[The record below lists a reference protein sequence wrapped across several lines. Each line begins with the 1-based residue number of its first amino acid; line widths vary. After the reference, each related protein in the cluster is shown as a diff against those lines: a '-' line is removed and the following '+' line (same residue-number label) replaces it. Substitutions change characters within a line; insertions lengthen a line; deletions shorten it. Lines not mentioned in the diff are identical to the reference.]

1 MYPMMFPMMPWIPN
15 LYKLRNDYPEPPTI
29 YSLLN
34 SYVNYGKPEDEKT
47 PIKDLAKMGRS
58 MFFDESYPL
67 SSNISREAFE
77 TTILNH
83 FILRRIGFD
92 TVTAFS
98 IRLNNKLC
106 EIMPDYNKMFD
117 ALHGWDLFTSGETVT
132 RETTTETADT
142 NVDLTSS
149 TTETSSTT
157 DNRYSN
163 TPQNQIQDVKDGKYV
178 SEYSYNQGTGNDE
191 SSSTKTGS
199 SEGNSTTN
207 ETITRTPSDKI
218 RIYEDFKKN
227 RDHIYSMIFEELES
241 LFYQNVL
248 I

>member
-1 MYPMMFPMMPWIPN
+1 
-15 LYKLRNDYPEPPTI
+15 
-29 YSLLN
+29 
-34 SYVNYGKPEDEKT
+34 
-47 PIKDLAKMGRS
+47 

-67 SSNISREAFE
+67 SNNISREDFE
-77 TTILNH
+77 IMILNH
-83 FILRRIGFD
+83 FLMRRIGFD

-117 ALHGWDLFTSGETVT
+117 ALHGWDLFNSGETVT
-132 RETTTETADT
+132 RESVTATEDT

-149 TTETSSTT
+149 TSETSTTT
-157 DNRYSN
+157 DNRYSD
-163 TPQNQIQDVKDGKYV
+163 TPQNDIQNVKDGKYV

-191 SSSTKTGS
+191 TSSTKTGS